1 MNEAEPVKLFD
12 RSPSLDGHQIIN
24 YKASKDLTWFSLVG
38 IAQKQGWIGGTMQ
51 LYSTERK
58 ISNAKEGHASVFVDY
73 TFPGTSHTTTLFCFA
88 NRTPGESKLIIT
100 EVQKQGGV
108 SPTSSGMKYG
118 TKVADIS
125 FTQEPDFPVIME
137 ASQRYQVIYMITKL
151 GYLYIFDIP
160 TCTVIYMNKISQDQD
175 TIFVSTIHE
184 DGIYCVNKKGKVL
197 NISLNED
204 TIIPYLVSKGLVSV
218 GIGLASRANLKGA
231 DDIFVKQFQKFIQE
245 GRYQDAARVAADSPN
260 GILRTPQTIQ
270 LYKNLQPI
278 QGQPPPVI
286 QYFHVLL
293 EKGKLNKYETLELA
307 VPVIQQNRKDLL
319 EKWIQED
326 KLDYSDEFGD
336 ALKPIDPKLALNIY
350 LKAESKEKA
359 VILLAEFGQFEKLVQ
374 WCTEIKYTPDWI
386 KIINNLCNVNSK
398 NAVNLSKLLLNLKPA
413 PVDRNNVVD
422 IFIGRNLLPETTE
435 LLLDILRDD
444 KPDDGALQT
453 KLLEL
458 NLPKAPQ
465 IAEEI
470 FKNKLFSHYNKQK
483 VAEWCEKAGLFHR
496 ALEHYSDLTNRKR
509 VLRNAHTIPPDFL
522 ISWFGTIE
530 SKDFVECIKEMLSSN
545 PKQNLNV
552 VVQVSIRYAEKVPP
566 SVIIPLFESIKSYE
580 GLYMFLN
587 PILPLINDKE
597 VHFKFIEAA
606 SRLGRIQDVE
616 RVCRESNN
624 YDPERVRDFL
634 KELKLS
640 DPLPLIIVCDRFGY
654 ISDLI
659 RYLNK
664 NSMRRAIEVYVTQ
677 INPDS
682 TPVVVGALLDDDA
695 QEDFIKG
702 LINSVGRLCPVD
714 RLVEEVEKRNRLK
727 ILYSWLEAR
736 YKEGSK
742 DPALHNAMAKIFVDT
757 RQEPEKFLTTNQFY
771 DRKVVGKYCESRDP
785 NLAFIAYKSAGGSCD
800 KELVDVA
807 NKSSLFKPLS
817 HYLIERMDL
826 TLWAYVFSSEEVLPN
841 RKTIIEQVQS
851 SLKESSSPEQVSVA
865 VKAFMN
871 AELQNELVGLLERI
885 VVDGTNKAF
894 SENASLQNLLI
905 LTAIRAHTPE
915 SPSKA
920 MDYIKKLKH
929 YNASEIANIAIKQGL
944 YEEGFVAFSKV
955 NMNTQAIDVL
965 LNNLGS
971 IQRALDFA
979 ENVKQPDVYS
989 LLGKAQLD
997 ADQTTEAIQSFLKAK
1012 DPQYFHDV
1020 IGAANKKNLHEDL
1033 VKYLIMARSVIS
1045 ETKIDSELIYSF
1057 AKTNKLSDI
1066 EQFLQVTHR
1075 ANIQDVGERLFDEG
1089 FYEAAKILFSYDN
1102 NYAKLA
1108 LALIKLGEYNEA
1120 VDIARKAN
1128 KISTWKEIGK
1138 ACIEIKEFRLARTCG
1153 LNVIIHGDEL
1163 IELIRYYENRG
1174 YSSELI
1180 LLLEDGIAGDR
1191 SHPGMYTELAIL
1203 YAKYEP
1209 TKLFSHLKQHNERM
1223 NIAKV
1228 CLACEDNLLWKELS
1242 YLLIQDKEFDKA
1254 ADVMMQHC
1262 SAWESSQFNFVLSKV
1277 TSSEICYKAVK
1288 HYIETHP
1295 LLLND
1300 LLLSV
1305 NARVSHRRIIDIA
1318 KDHSVLSLIKTY
1330 LAKIQEIDDQA
1341 INEALNDIYIE
1352 EEDYESLRRSI
1363 DTFKNFDALALA
1375 GKLEKHELI
1384 EFRRIASEV
1393 YRQNGKFDVAIG
1405 LLKDDGLD
1413 QDSIKV
1419 AALSKDNKVAENLL
1433 EYFLKNENPQAFA
1446 ACLYACYD
1454 LIRPDVA
1461 LELAWK
1467 YKQLDF
1473 VFPYVIQFIRE
1484 YTTRLVALE
1493 KIVLKNE
1500 QQPTNVIPVQPPQ
1513 MIAPPSGLSQQPFGG
1528 PQGFPFMTTP
1538 GNVQSP
1544 QGPFVSNQGPFGPS
1558 QGPFGPS
1565 QGPLG
1570 SI

>member
-1 MNEAEPVKLFD
+1 M
-12 RSPSLDGHQIIN
+12 
-24 YKASKDLTWFSLVG
+24 
-38 IAQKQGWIGGTMQ
+38 QGRIGGTMQ
-51 LYSTERK
+51 LYSKERNL
-58 ISNAKEGHASVFVDY
+58 SNTQEGHASVFVDY
-73 TFPGTSHTTTLFCFA
+73 TFPGTNFKTILYCFA
-88 NRTPGESKLIIT
+88 TRLPGESKLFIT
-100 EVQKQGGV
+100 EVQKPGGV
-108 SPTSSGMKYG
+108 SPTSTTPTYG
-118 TKVADIS
+118 TKTTFIS
-125 FTQEPDFPVIME
+125 FPQDAAADFPVIME
-137 ASQRYQVIYMITKL
+137 ASQKYQVIYLITKL
-151 GYLYIFDIP
+151 GYLHIFDIP
-160 TCTVIYMNKISQDQD
+160 SCTSIYMNKISQDQD
-175 TIFVSTIHE
+175 TIFVSTSHDE
-184 DGIYCVNKKGKVL
+184 GIFCVNKRGKVL
-197 NISLNED
+197 NIALNED
-204 TIIPYLVSKGLVSV
+204 TIIPYLVSKGNVQCA
-218 GIGLASRANLKGA
+218 IGLASRAGLKGA

-245 GRYQDAARVAADSPN
+245 GRYQDAARVAADSPG

-336 ALKPIDPKLALNIY
+336 ALKPIDPKLALKIY
-350 LKAESKEKA
+350 LKSESKEKA

-374 WCTEIKYTPDWI
+374 WCTEIKYTPDWL

-398 NAVNLSKLLLNLKPA
+398 NAVNLSKLLLNVKPT
-413 PVDRNNVVD
+413 PQVDRNAVVD
-422 IFIGRNLLPETTE
+422 IFVGRNLLPETTE
-435 LLLDILRDD
+435 LLLDILGED
-444 KPDDGALQT
+444 KAEDAALQT

-458 NLPKAPQ
+458 NLAKAPQ

-483 VAEWCEKAGLFHR
+483 VAELCEKAGLFHR
-496 ALEHYSDLTNRKR
+496 ALEHYTDITNRKR

-522 ISWFGTIE
+522 VAWFGTVE
-530 SKDFVECIKEMLSSN
+530 TKDFIECIKEMLSSN

-552 VVQVSIRYAEKVPP
+552 VVQVAIRYAEKVPP

-606 SRLGRIQDVE
+606 SRLGRIADVE

-634 KELKLS
+634 KEIKLS

-654 ISDLI
+654 ISDLV

-682 TPVVVGALLDDDA
+682 TPVVVGALLDDDS

-702 LINSVGRLCPVD
+702 LINSVGRLCPID

-727 ILYSWLEAR
+727 ILHSWLEAR
-736 YKEGSK
+736 FKEGSQ
-742 DPALHNAMAKIFVDT
+742 DVALHNAMAKIAVDT
-757 RQEPEKFLTTNQFY
+757 RQEPEKFLNNNQFY
-771 DRKVVGKYCESRDP
+771 DRLVVGKYCESRDP
-785 NLAFIAYKSAGGSCD
+785 NLAFIAYKSAKGACD
-800 KELVDVA
+800 KELVDIA
-807 NKSSLFKPLS
+807 NKASLFKPLS
-817 HYLIERMDL
+817 LYLIERMDL
-826 TLWAYVFSSEEVLPN
+826 KLWAYVFNTEEILPN
-841 RKTIIEQVQS
+841 RKSIIEHVQS
-851 SLKESSSPEQVSVA
+851 SLKETSNPDQVSIA

-905 LTAIRAHTPE
+905 LTAIRAHSEAT
-915 SPSKA
+915 PSKA
-920 MDYIKKLKH
+920 MDYIKKLNH
-929 YNASEIANIAIKQGL
+929 YNASEIAGIAVKQGL
-944 YEEGFVAFSKV
+944 YEEGFVAYSKV
-955 NMNTQAIDVL
+955 NMNTQAVDIL
-965 LNNLGS
+965 LNNIGS
-971 IQRALDFA
+971 IQRATEFA
-979 ENVKQPDVYS
+979 NKVGQPEVYS
-989 LLGKAQLD
+989 RLGKAQLD
-997 ADQTTEAIQSFLKAK
+997 ADMTNESIESFIKAN
-1012 DPQYFHDV
+1012 DPQYYHEV
-1020 IGAANKKNLHEDL
+1020 ISAANKKDLHENL
-1033 VKYLIMARSVIS
+1033 VRYLLMSRSVIS
-1045 ETKIDSELIYSF
+1045 ETKIDSELIYSY
-1057 AKTNKLSDI
+1057 ARINKLSDI
-1066 EQFLQVTHR
+1066 EDFLQITHR

-1089 FYEAAKILFSYDN
+1089 FYDAAKILFSHDHS
-1102 NYAKLA
+1102 YAKLA
-1108 LALIKLGEYNEA
+1108 LALIKLGQYSEA
-1120 VDIARKAN
+1120 VDVARKAN
-1128 KISTWKEIGK
+1128 SISTWKEIGK
-1138 ACIEIKEFRLARTCG
+1138 ACLEIKEFRLARTCG

-1174 YSSELI
+1174 YVNELI
-1180 LLLEDGIAGDR
+1180 HLLEDGIAGDR

-1209 TKLFSHLKQHNERM
+1209 TKLSSHLKQHNERL

-1228 CLACEDNLLWKELS
+1228 CNACEDNLLWKDLS

-1254 ADVMMQHC
+1254 AEVMMQHH
-1262 SAWESSQFNFVLSKV
+1262 SAWDSSQFNYVLSKV
-1277 TSSEICYKAVK
+1277 TSSEACYKAVNY
-1288 HYIETHP
+1288 YIETHP

-1318 KDHSVLSLIKTY
+1318 KDHEVLSLVKTY
-1330 LAKIQEIDDQA
+1330 LLKIQELDDQA
-1341 INEALNDIYIE
+1341 VNEALSDIFIE
-1352 EEDYESLRRSI
+1352 EEDYEALRRSI
-1363 DTFKNFDALALA
+1363 ETYKNFDALALA
-1375 GKLEKHELI
+1375 KKLEKHDLI

-1413 QDSIKV
+1413 TDTIKV
-1419 AALSKDNKVAENLL
+1419 ASLSKDHKVAENLL
-1433 EYFLKNENPQAFA
+1433 EYFLKNENPQGFA
-1446 ACLYACYD
+1446 ACLYSCYD

-1467 YKQLDF
+1467 YKQIDF

-1484 YTTRLVALE
+1484 YTTRLVAIE
-1493 KIVLKNE
+1493 KAVLGKEE
-1500 QQPTNVIPVQPPQ
+1500 QPINVIPVSPQPFSTQVPPHFMTQVPPQ
-1513 MIAPPSGLSQQPFGG
+1513 QQPFTSTQPGPFVPQG
-1528 PQGFPFMTTP
+1528 QPQGFPFGSAP
-1538 GNVQSP
+1538 GNTQGTFVNHPSGMFAP
-1544 QGPFVSNQGPFGPS
+1544 QGPFGSN
-1558 QGPFGPS
+1558 
-1565 QGPLG
+1565 
-1570 SI
+1570 